1 MGLKRAGAVLG
12 MKGGILN
19 RTVHVGAKVTAN
31 AELAGNAYARIAK
44 ALADWTRNNT
54 GISTNTAAFDFPTPT
69 GDYASAPT
77 IAALYSAALGG
88 GDELWDQALSAVVA
102 APALGAV
109 FRFPTG
115 AITVS
120 LVGGAI
126 TARGSKAAQEEG
138 LVSGARWLTL
148 HTNAPGNNGA
158 NQAGAAIPLTAGGGI
173 WTPNPAPGAQK
184 YSVRNNA
191 VIETGV
197 LNTDLPDTTYV
208 ALRDAANNGNV
219 LWFDAYDNNPPDP
232 EIGDNFT
239 FPANM
244 ITIGFNID

>member
-19 RTVHVGAKVTAN
+19 RDVHVGAKASAN
-31 AELAGNAYARIAK
+31 AELRGNGYARILK
-44 ALADWTRNNT
+44 QLADWTRNNT

-69 GDYASAPT
+69 GDYAAAPT
-77 IAALYSAALGG
+77 LAAIYSAALGG

-109 FRFPTG
+109 FRFPPG

-120 LVGGAI
+120 MVGGAI

-138 LVSGARWLTL
+138 LVSSDRWLTI
-148 HTNAPGNNGA
+148 HTSAPGNNGA
-158 NQAGAAIPLTAGGGI
+158 NQAGAAIELPANGSV

-191 VIETGV
+191 VITTGV

-208 ALRDAANNGNV
+208 ALRDAALNGNV
-219 LWFDAYDNNPPDP
+219 LWFDAYDNYPPDP
-232 EIGDNFT
+232 EIGDAFT
-239 FPANM
+239 FPINM